1 MTLIVNW
8 NTIDQTLIGST
19 DAEQEAFVAEARRYA
34 ADNMIP
40 FDTIRNIQQPGF
52 FLSADGLTQDDAS
65 NELAFGH
72 FAAISDRI
80 CRDLWDRARRA

>member
-8 NTIDQTLIGST
+8 NTIDQTLSSST

-40 FDTIRNIQQPGF
+40 FDTIRDIRQPGF

-65 NELAFGH
+65 NDEADAH
-72 FAAISDRI
+72 FTAICDRI
-80 CRDLWDRARRA
+80 